1 ARKLEDTNSL
11 KRQSSCFKKWC
22 PLSYFVR
29 GMWEMKALKDQLRE
43 WKKQSTQV
51 EKKQKRKRKENLS
64 TRDIEDL
71 MGIHGPRYERRR
83 GALRQK

>member
-1 ARKLEDTNSL
+1 
-11 KRQSSCFKKWC
+11 
-22 PLSYFVR
+22 
-29 GMWEMKALKDQLRE
+29 MKALKDQLRE

-71 MGIHGPRYERRR
+71 MGIHRPRYERRR
-83 GALRQK
+83 GVIRQK

>member
-1 ARKLEDTNSL
+1 MKEL
-11 KRQSSCFKKWC
+11 KN
-22 PLSYFVR
+22 
-29 GMWEMKALKDQLRE
+29 QLRE
-43 WKKQSTQV
+43 WKKQSDQS
-51 EKKQKRKRKENLS
+51 KKKNKKKRKENLS